1 MTRRDNTATNIKESF
16 LRPIISGF
24 FVPFSAQR
32 TQNSHNIR
40 YEVYSKYAVLP
51 WWFQPVAERLA
62 VLEVDHLAIVLV
74 LVVEMVVA
82 QVMVQAMEVV
92 NEVEGMVGIAVE
104 EENRII
110 IILQARTKR
119 DPPRNGFK

>member
-1 MTRRDNTATNIKESF
+1 
-16 LRPIISGF
+16 
-24 FVPFSAQR
+24 
-32 TQNSHNIR
+32 
-40 YEVYSKYAVLP
+40 
-51 WWFQPVAERLA
+51 

-74 LVVEMVVA
+74 LVVEMVVV